1 MIKRQSIHLFILIF
15 MISLFSGVSYSQN
28 KSVDL
33 ALHWK
38 PSSSYDGK
46 ENLELILT
54 LKNKSNV
61 NIHLDEW
68 NLFFNSMYP
77 AVELS
82 NDSYKLV
89 DLRGNHFKIEFF
101 NQNLMPNDSIEITYT
116 TKYAISGIS
125 TVPNGFYLLNKS
137 DQKTFVGIEDV
148 TYEPLKITHADNKTF
163 LEKLYAKN
171 ESFKKSAPQ
180 IHIFPSPKYLKELSG
195 QFSINRILKV
205 SGDDKEVSLFEHEL
219 NRILVFERANSSNAD
234 IRLIH
239 KESLSKEAYNMLI
252 SKESITLEYS
262 TMSGLFYALQSIKSL
277 HKGLI
282 DKSHFP
288 CMEVRDE
295 PRYTYRGFM
304 LDIARNFRDK
314 SVVLKY
320 LDLMAENK
328 LNVFHFH
335 FIEDEAWRIEIP
347 GLPELTE
354 VGAWRSPLHH
364 FGNALKPAYGS
375 GVNEAKQYLT
385 REDFIEILKY
395 AKERHIQV
403 LPEIETPG
411 HARASIKA
419 MEYRYH
425 KYMQA
430 GNKQAAEEYLLHDLD
445 DASEYNTAQNFG
457 DNVLNPALPSVYK
470 FLDKVLTEF
479 KSMYVEAGVP
489 FEKVSLGGD
498 EVPPGVWEKSPRIQE
513 LMKREGLANVYQIW
527 TYYISKINELC
538 ISKGL
543 QMAGWEEI
551 GMVNNGT
558 GMVVNHDM
566 PNKQN
571 MQLDVWNNIIGGG
584 QDDLVYRL
592 ANAGYPTVLISAS
605 NTYFDMMW
613 DTSFEEPG
621 LKWATYADLYHSY
634 SLFPE
639 DYFANIHTYY
649 SGAKLNKSYINKLV
663 RINEKGRSNFLGIK
677 GGVFAETLLKDENLD
692 YLAFPRFY
700 VLAERAWS
708 PRRVYENEN
717 SYDKKKFD
725 VEYISFLNRIAKVEL
740 PSIANRVKFRL
751 PRVGLKLDKNVL
763 SANLEY
769 PGFSVYYTTDGTTPS
784 LKSNLFNTKNG
795 IIVNE
800 GQVISIAVVDE
811 WGRTGVVSTL
821 NIY

>member
-288 CMEVRDE
+288 CMEVKDE

-314 SVVLKY
+314 SVILKY

-335 FIEDEAWRIEIP
+335 FIEDEAWRIEIL

-354 VGAWRSPLHH
+354 VGSWRSPLHH

-395 AKERHIQV
+395 AKERHIRV
-403 LPEIETPG
+403 VPEIETPG

-538 ISKGL
+538 TSKGL

>member
-1 MIKRQSIHLFILIF
+1 

-288 CMEVRDE
+288 CMEVKDE

-314 SVVLKY
+314 SVILKY

-335 FIEDEAWRIEIP
+335 FIEDEAWRIEIL

-354 VGAWRSPLHH
+354 VGSWRSPLHH

-395 AKERHIQV
+395 AKERHIRV
-403 LPEIETPG
+403 VPEIETPG

-538 ISKGL
+538 TSKGL